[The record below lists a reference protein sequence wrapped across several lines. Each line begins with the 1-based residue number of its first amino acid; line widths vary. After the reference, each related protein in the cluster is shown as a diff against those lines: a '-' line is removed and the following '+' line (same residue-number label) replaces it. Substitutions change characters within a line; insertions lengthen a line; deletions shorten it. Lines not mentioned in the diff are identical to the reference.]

1 MMLYQLGFGAQGK
14 TGQQQAPHLDAILPS
29 VCFELDAT
37 LPDSYGG
44 TGQVWSN
51 VTTEPADGS
60 AGSAYNFYLG
70 ADGNITAAD
79 PAFNGVAGTSGAYW
93 SFDGGDAFKLAGAEG
108 FPGTL
113 HKTGGPDFT
122 VLCAFRFQQNNLEQ
136 RLLTTQS
143 SSGTSPGFT
152 LGVNA
157 SERVILRQRGDSS
170 AVTAVLNDIILTTDT
185 DYLCIASHRRS
196 TATTRFWLN
205 ARTRIE
211 MAHNFNPG
219 TANALPA
226 TIGARATISAEFA
239 APATRLYMLGLLNN
253 FIGDPEAALIFD
265 LLNARHG
272 RIYA

>member
-29 VCFELDAT
+29 ACFELDAT

-51 VTTEPADGS
+51 VTAAPADGS
-60 AGSAYNFYLG
+60 ARTAYNFYLG
-70 ADGNITAAD
+70 ADGNVTAAD
-79 PAFNGVAGTSGAYW
+79 PSFNGVAGTSGAYW

-136 RLLTTQS
+136 RFLTTQS
-143 SSGTSPGFT
+143 SSGTSPGIT

-157 SERVILRQRGDSS
+157 SERMILRQRGDSS
-170 AVTAVLNDIILTTDT
+170 AVTAVLNDIILTGGT

-196 TATTRFWLN
+196 TSTTRFWLN
-205 ARTRIE
+205 ARTKIE
-211 MAHNFNPG
+211 VAHNFNPG
-219 TANALPA
+219 TASALPA

-253 FIGDPEAALIFD
+253 FIGDPEAAQIFD